1 MNDEQE
7 LRYSRHLLLDEWSDA
22 TQQRLLAAHALVIG
36 AGGLGAPALLY
47 LAGAG
52 IGRLTVIDPDEVEL
66 SNLQRQV
73 AHTTARVGWPKV
85 ESARETVAALNPD
98 LRFEAVHLA
107 ADEAWLQ
114 THVPQAD
121 VVLDCTD
128 RFATR
133 QLINRV
139 CRDAGVPLV
148 AASAVRW
155 DGQISVF
162 DPREPDGPC
171 YACLFPPDAEPEE
184 VRCAL
189 MGVFAPAVGVMGV
202 MQAGEAIKLLARGPL
217 RGEPSGA
224 PDPAWARHP
233 SLSGRLLM
241 LDARSWRWT
250 ELRVPRHAD
259 CPVCGQGA
267 RTHSEPAPSRCDLDR
282 RA

>member
-1 MNDEQE
+1 VRDDQE
-7 LRYSRHLLLDEWSDA
+7 LRYSRHLLLDEWGDA
-22 TQQRLLAAHALVIG
+22 TQERLLRAHALVIG

-52 IGRLTVIDPDEVEL
+52 IGRITVIDPDEVEL

-73 AHTTARVGWPKV
+73 AHTTARVGAPKV
-85 ESARETVAALNPD
+85 ASAQATVAALNPEVQ
-98 LRFEAVHLA
+98 LHAVHQA
-107 ADEAWLQ
+107 ADEPWLR

-139 CRDAGVPLV
+139 CREAGVPLV
-148 AASAVRW
+148 SASAVRW

-162 DPREPDGPC
+162 DPREPEAPC
-171 YACLFPPDAEPEE
+171 YACLFPPDVAPQE

-202 MQAGEAIKLLARGPL
+202 MQAGEAIKLLARQPL
-217 RGEPSGA
+217 VHDAEPDA
-224 PDPAWARHP
+224 AVDPSWLGHR
-233 SLSGRLLM
+233 SLGGRLLM
-241 LDARSWRWT
+241 LDARTWRWT
-250 ELRVPRHAD
+250 ELRVPRHAN
-259 CPVCGQGA
+259 CPVCGPGA
-267 RTHSEPAPSRCDLDR
+267 AGEALP

>member
-1 MNDEQE
+1 VNDQQQ
-7 LRYSRHLLLDEWSDA
+7 LRYSRHLLLDEWSEA
-22 TQQRLLAAHALVIG
+22 TQARLLAAHALVIG

-52 IGRLTVIDPDEVEL
+52 VGHLTVIDPDEVEL

-73 AHTTARVGWPKV
+73 AHSTARVGRPKV
-85 ESARETVAALNPD
+85 DSAREAVHALNPD
-98 LRFEAVHLA
+98 IRLTPVAHQ
-107 ADEAWLQ
+107 ADEAWLRA
-114 THVPQAD
+114 HLPAMD

-128 RFATR
+128 SFATR
-133 QLINRV
+133 QLINRL
-139 CRDAGVPLV
+139 CHEAGVPLV

-171 YACLFPPDAEPEE
+171 YACLFPPDAPPEE

-217 RGEPSGA
+217 RSDTDAAAGA
-224 PDPAWARHP
+224 PVPPDPSWSAHR

-241 LDARSWRWT
+241 LDARAWRWT
-250 ELRVPRHAD
+250 ELRVPRHPQ
-259 CPVCGQGA
+259 CPVCGTA
-267 RTHSEPAPSRCDLDR
+267 AMPSST
-282 RA
+282 